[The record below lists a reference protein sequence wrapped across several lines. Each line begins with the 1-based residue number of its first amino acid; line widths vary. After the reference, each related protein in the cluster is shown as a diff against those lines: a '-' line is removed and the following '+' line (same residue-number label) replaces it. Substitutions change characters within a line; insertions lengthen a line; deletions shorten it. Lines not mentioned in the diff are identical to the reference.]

1 MGDKRTPYTW
11 TYNVTIDQ
19 RLPGRSVLEFQ
30 YSGNRSYD
38 MLNQSNNGNLS
49 NVDVVPLGGFFQPDP
64 LTGAPGATVGQ
75 ALPQNFAT
83 NDYYPLHFYTGM
95 TLVSHGSYSNYN
107 GFIASWQ
114 KQTGRVTFTANYTFS
129 KVLGVRDGETVN
141 GSGDGFDV
149 WPYDFKHNYG
159 VLSWDHT
166 HIFNAAYVIN
176 LPSPI
181 KGNALAGGV
190 VNGWVLSG
198 ITQMQSGAPIQPL
211 TGGNLNMS
219 TPSFMSNSTWLGTN
233 AATLTP
239 LLTCDPRK
247 GGPSGSYFN
256 PSCFVP
262 PPPGMEGDIVW
273 PYIKGPAFFNS
284 DLAIYKRF
292 AFKEHQRVE
301 LRFSAFNFLNHPLP
315 QFGMA
320 GNSDIQLNFTTS
332 SGALTTTNQNA
343 LTTGKVLFDSNG
355 VRRVV
360 EFAAKY
366 NF

>member
-1 MGDKRTPYTW
+1 MQMGDERTPYTW
-11 TYNVTIDQ
+11 TYNVTVDQ
-19 RLPGRSVLEFQ
+19 RLPGRSVLEVQ
-30 YSGNRSYD
+30 YTGNKSKD
-38 MLNQSNNGNLS
+38 EMLHSSLS
-49 NVDVVPLGGFFQPDP
+49 NLDLVPLGAFFKPDP
-64 LTGAPGATVGQ
+64 LTGTVNGYINNS
-75 ALPQNFAT
+75 ASFTNFPT

-95 TLVSHGSYSNYN
+95 TLVTHGSYSNYN
-107 GFIASWQ
+107 AFVISWQ
-114 KQTGRVTFTANYTFS
+114 KQTGRITFTTNYTFS
-129 KVLGVRDGETVN
+129 KVLGVRDGESDN
-141 GSGDGFDV
+141 GPGDGNTL
-149 WPYDFKHNYG
+149 WPYSIPANYG

-198 ITQMQSGAPIQPL
+198 ITQMQSGAPIQPN
-211 TGGNLNMS
+211 TGGTLNVNWPGS
-219 TPSFMSNSTWLGTN
+219 YTNSIELGSN
-233 AATLTP
+233 APTLVP

-247 GGPSGSYFN
+247 NLSSGQYFN
-256 PSCFVP
+256 PSCFTA
-262 PPPGMEGDIVW
+262 PPPGTDGDIIW
-273 PYIKGPAFFNS
+273 PYIHGPAFFNS

-315 QFGMA
+315 QFGMGGA
-320 GNSDIQLNFTTS
+320 NDINLNFATS
-332 SGALTTTNQNA
+332 SGLLMPTNQNA
-343 LTTGKVLFDSNG
+343 NTTGKPLFDSNV

-360 EFAAKY
+360 EFAVKY